1 MSPRLPGP
9 VLVIGLGLLVGGC
22 ELLLPD
28 PPVFRAL
35 MLDRES
41 LPSHR
46 HGETLER
53 LERQFLERQAPGDR
67 LIVTG
72 LSHEDADGESS
83 PTDGLPDITL
93 DDRPLVATR
102 SLRLINRR
110 MAEGRD
116 GREHEALTRIVDIAE
131 SLSNADETA
140 CLYIAFD
147 PDRVAPPQPETTFSR
162 RDSPA
167 GNGWR
172 TFLLIPAS
180 ADLAH
185 KRIGE
190 WTHHLHHLGSSRIM
204 ISRLDQ
210 ELPEC

>member
-1 MSPRLPGP
+1 MNPRLPGL
-9 VLVIGLGLLVGGC
+9 VLVIGLGLLAGGC

-28 PPVFRAL
+28 PPVLRAL
-35 MLDRES
+35 VLDRES

-46 HGETLER
+46 HGDALER

-67 LIVTG
+67 IVVTD
-72 LSHEDADGESS
+72 LSHQDAAGESS
-83 PTDGLPDITL
+83 PPDSLPDITL

-102 SLRLINRR
+102 SLRLLNRR

-116 GREHEALTRIVDIAE
+116 GGEHDALGRIMEVAGI
-131 SLSNADETA
+131 LSNADQTA

-147 PDRVAPPQPETTFSR
+147 PGRVAPPQPETTFSR
-162 RDSPA
+162 RNGPV
-167 GNGWR
+167 GNGWQ

-180 ADLAH
+180 ADVTH
-185 KRIGE
+185 ERIDE

>member
-1 MSPRLPGP
+1 MSSRLTGIA
-9 VLVIGLGLLVGGC
+9 LLIGLGLLAAGC

-28 PPVFRAL
+28 PPALRAL
-35 MLDRES
+35 VLDRES

-46 HGETLER
+46 HGNTLER

-72 LSHEDADGESS
+72 LSREAADGEPSA
-83 PTDGLPDITL
+83 TDELPDITL

-102 SLRLINRR
+102 SLRLLNRR
-110 MAEGRD
+110 MAAGRD
-116 GREHEALTRIVDIAE
+116 GGEHDALGRIVEVAE
-131 SLSNADETA
+131 TLSDSDQSG

-147 PDRVAPPQPETTFSR
+147 PGRVAAPQPETTFSR
-162 RDSPA
+162 RNGPA
-167 GNGWR
+167 GNGWQ

-180 ADLAH
+180 ADITH
-185 KRIGE
+185 ERIDE
-190 WTHHLHHLGSSRIM
+190 WTQHLHHLGSSRIM
-204 ISRLDQ
+204 VSRLDQ